1 LNKNIPERISE
12 QIDFVASYAGDCDD
26 WVTIKKQVMLGIPSK
41 LRKLFSTRDRKTKE
55 QSLNDFEKNIINY
68 YKNITGVDLK
78 VRTLEERRS
87 LQNVC

>member
-1 LNKNIPERISE
+1 MNKNLPERISE

>member
-1 LNKNIPERISE
+1 MNKNIPERISE